1 MELKVTITAAL
12 EPEKNTVNFY
22 GAHNLNR
29 ELIKMLTEYN
39 ISYLTLHVT
48 TKSEALQAAEFCVK
62 NNLEYRIGGGHH
74 G

>member
-12 EPEKNTVNFY
+12 EPEPNTVNFY

-29 ELIKMLTEYN
+29 ELVRMLTEYN

-48 TKSEALQAAEFCVK
+48 TKNEALQAAEFCAK
-62 NNLEYRIGGGHH
+62 NNIQYRIGGGPNA
-74 G
+74 

>member
-29 ELIKMLTEYN
+29 ELIKMLKEYN
-39 ISYLTLHVT
+39 ISYVTLHVT
-48 TKSEALQAAEFCVK
+48 NKSEALQAAEFCAK
-62 NNLEYRIGGGHH
+62 NNIEYRIGGSSHA
-74 G
+74 